1 MNNKIYKTLIVGLTI
16 LSMLTG
22 CSFGNKTSSIKDSS
36 GNTIKVGDKID
47 ELTAFEPTG
56 YTTDLLISTEYLS
69 TQFDISSVLSST
81 KSEENKRGWSFA
93 LRFKLNYSVD
103 VSKVEFDI
111 FTSTTYRLTTGCVGV
126 ATGITR
132 GDSNKWYGNV
142 NRIICRANETTHI
155 TINLATPVRIGKGKY
170 MGIMSSVNDEEGN
183 PFYNSNDPR
192 YGHNWFNLKVDMTL
206 ASLA

>member
-1 MNNKIYKTLIVGLTI
+1 MNKKIYKTIIVGLTI

-36 GNTIKVGDKID
+36 GNTLKVGDKID
-47 ELTAFEPTG
+47 ELTAFDSTS
-56 YTTDLLISTEYLS
+56 YTTDRLISTESYS
-69 TQFDISSVLSST
+69 TQFDLSTVLSSS
-81 KSEENKRGWSFA
+81 KSEENKRGWNS

-111 FTSTTYRLTTGCVGV
+111 FTSTTYQLSTGFVGV
-126 ATGITR
+126 ATGITID
-132 GDSNKWYGNV
+132 DSNIWYGNRSKV
-142 NRIICRANETTHI
+142 ICPADETTHI

-170 MGIMSSVNDEEGN
+170 MGILSVVYDEEGN

-206 ASLA
+206 A